1 MDIGFTVLALL
12 MAFTGFFMLVGSF
25 GVLMYALYKRG
36 QESEAR
42 RAAAAGEAQES
53 GQQ

>member
-1 MDIGFTVLALL
+1 MDTGMAILALL
-12 MAFTGFFMLVGSF
+12 MAFTGFFMLLGSF

-42 RAAAAGEAQES
+42 RVAAASEGEAS
-53 GQQ
+53 QQ